1 MLDNCSGFDCFQVNI
16 VAAHSNKIH
25 VSDEMLYELLQE
37 NEYSDILESEY
48 SSDSK
53 INVKFIRRA

>member
-1 MLDNCSGFDCFQVNI
+1 

>member
-1 MLDNCSGFDCFQVNI
+1 LLDNCPGFECFQVNI
-16 VAAHSNKIH
+16 VADHSNKIC
-25 VSDEMLYELLQE
+25 VSYEVLYELLQE

-48 SSDSK
+48 SNDSN